1 MYTILASKYIKRQKM
16 NNFTYYNP
24 TKIEFGKEKENNIGE
39 YLAQSGIKKVLLHYG
54 AGSIK
59 KNGLY
64 ERIIISLNKNNIEF
78 QELSGVVSNPLLSKV
93 NEGIT
98 LAKENNIE
106 AILAVGGGSV
116 ADSAKAIAAGAKY
129 DGDVWDFFIHK
140 AQISEALPVFTV
152 MTLSATASEMN
163 GNSVIINEYTKQ
175 KYSISS
181 VLLNPVVSVINP
193 ELMATVSKEYL
204 AYSAVDIISHC
215 IEVYFTAS
223 THPHFN
229 SRIVEAIIKT
239 VIETTEILLENP
251 NDYDARAEFA
261 WAAIQGLN
269 GLTPAGTEGGS
280 FPNHMIE
287 HSLSALYN
295 VAHGAGLSVV
305 IPAWMKWYKEQN
317 TAQFKRFAK
326 EIFNSDDENIGIE
339 RLESWFSKIGAPVT
353 LEEAKIPREGI
364 EELAENAYGTSK
376 VWGMGEVYS
385 KETIA
390 EILEKA

>member
-1 MYTILASKYIKRQKM
+1 M
-16 NNFTYYNP
+16 NDFTYYNP
-24 TKIEFGKEKENNIGE
+24 TKIEFGKSKENEIGE
-39 YLAQSGIKKVLLHYG
+39 YLEESGIKKVLLVYG
-54 AGSIK
+54 GGSIK

-64 ERIIISLNKNNIEF
+64 NKIVDSLNNNNIEF
-78 QELSGVVSNPLLSKV
+78 TELSGIVSNPLLSRV

-106 AILAVGGGSV
+106 AILGVGGGSV
-116 ADSAKAIAAGAKY
+116 ADSAKAIAVGAKY

-140 AQISEALPVFTV
+140 AQISEALPIFTV

-163 GNSVIINEYTKQ
+163 GNSVIINDDTKQ
-175 KYSISS
+175 KYSIAS
-181 VLLNPVVSVINP
+181 VLINPKISIINP

-204 AYSAVDIISHC
+204 AYSAVDVISHC
-215 IEVYFTAS
+215 IEVYFTA
-223 THPHFN
+223 TNHPRFN
-229 SRIVEAIIKT
+229 SRIVESIIKT
-239 VIETTEILLENP
+239 VMETTEILLENP

-269 GLTPAGTEGGS
+269 GLTPVGTQGGS

-317 TAQFKRFAK
+317 IAQFKRFSK

-339 RLESWFSKIGAPVT
+339 KLEAWFAKIGAPVT
-353 LEEAKIPREGI
+353 LKEVNIPRENI
-364 EELAENAYGTSK
+364 EDLAINSHELAS
-376 VWGMGEVYS
+376 VWGFGELYS
-385 KETIA
+385 KETII